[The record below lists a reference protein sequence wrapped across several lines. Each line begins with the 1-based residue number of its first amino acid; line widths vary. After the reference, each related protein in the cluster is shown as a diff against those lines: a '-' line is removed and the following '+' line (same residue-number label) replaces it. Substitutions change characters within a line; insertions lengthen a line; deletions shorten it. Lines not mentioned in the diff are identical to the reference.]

1 MRYLLNHPSVQI
13 LKKATATAWA
23 PTTGNVIG
31 ATKTIKVPHTASTIS
46 TTKKW
51 GQQCGVTCGCVVR
64 FEIELDQND
73 RVISA
78 EYTAKKII
86 TTTIPIPMIPP
97 TTTTLKENN
106 DSTSTDSTGKQHV
119 QHQHMRPVFTNR
131 TKRLQ
136 YVSCQCST
144 LHTLC
149 LQSIQYFINRPI
161 YQLLN
166 VHEFPSA
173 RSSSAFRDTILSSIP
188 IHHPKQ
194 EMNLSHSKQPPSSSR
209 SVRRRNNL
217 RHYHCFDLVEDAITA
232 LLKGY
237 IPPPRPHQTSDEILR
252 IYRQYDYQYTLESAG
267 MHDSPFDHDHD
278 HDDEDKDED
287 DPQLYWSQSIENFI
301 AHHNGSKTPDAA
313 SSTISWQERMLHPW
327 WPFTSWTNTSDTNNN
342 NLHDDDDDD
351 NDDHNDSGDDGI
363 KKSDSKKYTLDDSK
377 RVQQR
382 LSVLSYDDSD
392 RRHWTA
398 LDWMDW
404 LEHERNEISQHPHGT
419 TTSAD
424 RSSSSESRISDWLT
438 YVDTLYNDRPDFI
451 HRATGT
457 SIDQQ
462 SA

>member
-1 MRYLLNHPSVQI
+1 MQQQQQQSPMRYLLNPSLQI
-13 LKKATATAWA
+13 SKKAIATA
-23 PTTGNVIG
+23 G
-31 ATKTIKVPHTASTIS
+31 ATKTIAVPHSVSTIS

-73 RVISA
+73 RVIMA

-86 TTTIPIPMIPP
+86 TTAILIPVVP
-97 TTTTLKENN
+97 TTSTLKENKH
-106 DSTSTDSTGKQHV
+106 STDTKQHEQQ
-119 QHQHMRPVFTNR
+119 QHHMRPVFTNR

-173 RSSSAFRDTILSSIP
+173 RSSSAFRDTILSSIR
-188 IHHPKQ
+188 IHQPDQ
-194 EMNLSHSKQPPSSSR
+194 EMNLSHSQQHPQSSSR
-209 SVRRRNNL
+209 SIRRHNNL

-237 IPPPRPHQTSDEILR
+237 IPPPRPHQTTDDILR
-252 IYRQYDYQYTLESAG
+252 TYRHYDNQYNLENSG
-267 MHDSPFDHDHD
+267 MYDWPYDHDQD
-278 HDDEDKDED
+278 GDED
-287 DPQLYWSQSIENFI
+287 DPQLYWTNNIENVI
-301 AHHNGSKTPDAA
+301 AQYHDSIAPESA
-313 SSTISWQERMLHPW
+313 SSTPTIPWQERMLYPW
-327 WPFTSWTNTSDTNNN
+327 WPTFTSWTNASATNNN
-342 NLHDDDDDD
+342 NNLNGDDD
-351 NDDHNDSGDDGI
+351 NDDYNNTGDNGT
-363 KKSDSKKYTLDDSK
+363 KQSDSTSYTLDDSK

-404 LEHERNEISQHPHGT
+404 LEHEGT
-419 TTSAD
+419 TTPAD
-424 RSSSSESRISDWLT
+424 RGSSESRISDWLT
-438 YVDTLYNDRPDFI
+438 YVDTQYNNDRPDFL
-451 HRATGT
+451 HRTGT
-457 SIDQQ
+457 SIDQE